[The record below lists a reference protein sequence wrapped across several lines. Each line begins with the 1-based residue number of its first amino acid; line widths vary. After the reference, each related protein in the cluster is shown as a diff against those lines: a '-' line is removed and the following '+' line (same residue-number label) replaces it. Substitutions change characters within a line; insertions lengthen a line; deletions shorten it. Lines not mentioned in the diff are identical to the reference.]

1 MEIKPIKIFAA
12 FFAIYFIWGTTFL
25 GIRFAVETIPPFL
38 MIGTRFVLAGILL
51 YSLSR
56 IRNYEKPTLSE
67 WKKAIVVGTM
77 MIFIGYAGL
86 AWSEQYINSGLAALI
101 IATIPIWMIII
112 DWFIFK
118 GKKPGKMTL
127 GGITLGLL
135 GVSIITNVDKNSF
148 ISTSIAPALGM
159 ISCIVLLICSFTWAL
174 ASLYIKRIK
183 IGTSLLTFTGMQ
195 MIVGGIELLLL
206 SVISGELKFL
216 SFEMITFKSYISLFY
231 LITFGTLIA
240 HSAYYWLLR
249 MSTTTKVSTYA
260 FFNPLI
266 AVLLGWILADEVI
279 DMKFIFGMSAI
290 LIAIILIINPLSKIK
305 LSEKIMSMITR
316 FKVKTT
322 IL

>member
-25 GIRFAVETIPPFL
+25 AIRFAVETIPPFL
-38 MIGTRFVLAGILL
+38 MIGARFVLAGLLL

-112 DWFIFK
+112 DWFILK
-118 GKKPGKMTL
+118 GKKPGKLTL
-127 GGITLGLL
+127 SGIVLGLL

-148 ISTSIAPALGM
+148 ISTSITPALGM
-159 ISCIVLLICSFTWAL
+159 ISCFVLLICSFTWAL

-206 SVISGELKFL
+206 SMISGEFNLL
-216 SFEMITFKSYISLFY
+216 SIKLITFKSFVSLLY

-249 MSTTTKVSTYA
+249 VGTTTKVSTYA

-266 AVLLGWILADEVI
+266 AVLLGWVLADEVI

-290 LIAIILIINPLSKIK
+290 LIAILLIINPFRHVK
-305 LSEKIMSMITR
+305 LQEKLKNVRVGYKT
-316 FKVKTT
+316 KTT

>member
-25 GIRFAVETIPPFL
+25 AIRFAVETIPPFL
-38 MIGTRFVLAGILL
+38 MIGARFVLAGLLL

-86 AWSEQYINSGLAALI
+86 AWSEQYINSGIAALI

-112 DWFIFK
+112 DWFILK
-118 GKKPGKMTL
+118 GKKPGKLTL
-127 GGITLGLL
+127 SGIVLGLL

-148 ISTSIAPALGM
+148 ISTSITPALGM
-159 ISCIVLLICSFTWAL
+159 ISCFVLLICSFTWAL

-195 MIVGGIELLLL
+195 MVVGGIELLLL
-206 SVISGELKFL
+206 SMISGEFNLL
-216 SFEMITFKSYISLFY
+216 SIKLITFKSFISLLY

-249 MSTTTKVSTYA
+249 VGTTTKVSTYA

-266 AVLLGWILADEVI
+266 AVLLGWVLADEVI

-290 LIAIILIINPLSKIK
+290 LIAILLIINPLRHVK
-305 LSEKIMSMITR
+305 LLEKLKNFRME
-316 FKVKTT
+316 FKTKTT